1 MKKVVDGNT
10 ATAMIAYKLSQII
23 PIYPITPSSPMAEYC
38 DGELTAGH
46 TNIFGELPTIREL
59 QSEGGVAGTLHGA
72 LSAGAMSTTFT
83 SSQGLLLMIPNL
95 YKLAGEHLPCVIHVA
110 ARALASHAL
119 SIFGDHSDVMA
130 IRQSG
135 CIMLCSSS
143 VQQAHDFALISHIL
157 AYKTSLPVVHFFDG
171 FRTSHE
177 LQKIEIISDE
187 QIKTLLPK
195 DEIETFHK
203 SKMNSQTPYQKGTAQ
218 NPDVFFQ
225 NRELSSESYQ
235 NVYEK
240 CEKVLKDFYKVVGR
254 KYSPFETIGSKT
266 AKNVV
271 VSMGSSCQCIEEVL
285 SLKKDKETALL
296 NVHLYRPFDYEK
308 LKKILPESVE
318 KVIVLDRTKECGAR
332 EPLFLDVANALKTR
346 PNIKVV
352 GGRYGLGG
360 KEFTPSMVVSVLKN
374 FDEMKDDFTVGICDD
389 VCHSS
394 LPCENVNF
402 KTSNFEMKF
411 YGLGSDGT
419 VSASKS
425 TIKILGESLD
435 KYVQGYF
442 EYDSKKSGSL
452 TRSHIRVS
460 DKPIKSTYLVQ
471 NADIITINNFS
482 FVHRYN
488 CLEGLKQNGIVLINS
503 VFSADEVDKVLPD
516 IYKTQLQEKNAKL
529 YVINAQKL
537 AEEVGLGNKINII
550 MQTAMFKVSKIIDFD
565 VAQKEIDKYIEATFK
580 KKGAKV
586 VEKNLNASRKT
597 LERIEQVNVK
607 NLKPNGSKLTE
618 KNIADEFYQKIMH
631 PIEKLEGDK
640 LPVSAFD
647 KAGIVPQG
655 TAEFEKRGFAG
666 HLPKWLPK
674 NCIQCGQCVISC
686 PHNAIRPV
694 LVKGETP
701 EELEFAK
708 AFGMDGYYY
717 RLQVSPEDC
726 TGCGVC
732 ASVCPA
738 KDKAMIMTMA
748 NETMDEEKKNYN
760 IAKTLKSETQTPF
773 STDMPKGL
781 QFKPAYFGFS
791 GACGGCG
798 ETPYI
803 KLVTQLFGD
812 RMVVANATG
821 CSSIYGGSY
830 PSNPYLKD
838 ENGRGPAW
846 ANSLFE
852 DNAEFGLG
860 IELGSK
866 YNNTED
872 QKQSVWIFGGD
883 GWAYD
888 IGYGGLDHVLNGTEN
903 VNVLV
908 LDTEVYSN
916 TGGQASKSTPRG
928 AMAKFANGGKPTK
941 KKDLVALSIAS
952 KNCYVAQVSLGANMS
967 QCIKAMKEAEAF
979 NGPSLIVAY
988 APCVNHGC
996 DMSKTSLEMKRAVEC
1011 GYWSL
1016 LRYNPQTDILS
1027 LDSTQ
1032 DFSKYDDF
1040 LNGETR
1046 FSAIKELKGA
1056 EAEKLLQESKLDAEK
1071 RIETIKKFIKND
1083 SDEK

>member
-1 MKKVVDGNT
+1 MKKVIDGNT
-10 ATAMIAYKLSQII
+10 AAAMIAYKLSEII

-38 DGELTAGH
+38 DGEQTAGH
-46 TNIFGELPTIREL
+46 KNLFGKVPTIREL
-59 QSEGGVAGTLHGA
+59 QSEGGVAGALHGA
-72 LSAGAMSTTFT
+72 LSAGALSTTFT

-95 YKLAGEHLPCVIHVA
+95 YKLAGEHLPTVIHVA
-110 ARALASHAL
+110 ARSLATHAL

-130 IRQSG
+130 TRQTG
-135 CIMLCSSS
+135 CLIISSSS
-143 VQQAHDFALISHIL
+143 VQQAHDFALIAHLL
-157 AYKTSLPVVHFFDG
+157 AYKTSLPVIHFFDG

-177 LQKIEIISDE
+177 LQKIDIIDDLL
-187 QIKTLLPK
+187 IKTLLPK
-195 DEIETFHK
+195 KEIKAFKE
-203 SKMNSQTPYQKGTAQ
+203 SAMSASAPYQKGTAQ

-225 NRELSSESYQ
+225 NRELSTKSYED
-235 NVYEK
+235 VYQI
-240 CEKVLKDFYKVVGR
+240 CEKVLNDFYKVVGR
-254 KYSPFETIGSKT
+254 KYSPLQLLG
-266 AKNVV
+266 AKKPKKVI
-271 VSMGSSCQCIEEVL
+271 VSMGSSCECIEEVL
-285 SLKKDKETALL
+285 QSGQFDDVALL
-296 NVHLYRPFDYEK
+296 NVHLFRPFGYEK
-308 LKKILPESVE
+308 LAQILPQSVE

-332 EPLFLDVANALKTR
+332 EPLYLDVCTALKSR
-346 PNIKVV
+346 PNIKVL

-360 KEFTPSMVVSVLKN
+360 KEFTPAMALAVIKN
-374 FDEMKDDFTVGICDD
+374 FDNEKDDFTVGIDDD
-389 VCHSS
+389 VLNSS
-394 LPCENVNF
+394 LPVEESPS

-460 DKPIKSTYLVQ
+460 DEPIKSTYLVQ
-471 NADIITINNFS
+471 NANIVMINNFS
-482 FVHRYN
+482 FVHKYN
-488 CLEGLKQNGIVLINS
+488 CLEGLKQDGIVLINS

-550 MQTAMFKVSKIIDFD
+550 MQTALFAVTNIIPQDL
-565 VAQKEIDKYIEATFK
+565 AQQEIEKYIEKTFA
-580 KKGAKV
+580 KKGSAV
-586 VEKNLNASRKT
+586 VEKNKNASRLCLKK
-597 LERIEQVNVK
+597 IEQVDVK
-607 NLKPNGSKLTE
+607 NLKLKGINLSQKQI
-618 KNIADEFYQKIMH
+618 NDEFYNKIMR

-647 KAGIVPQG
+647 LAGKVPQG

-694 LVKGETP
+694 LVKGKTP
-701 EELEFAK
+701 EEIEFAK

-738 KDKAMIMTMA
+738 REKALVMHMA
-748 NETMDEEKKNYN
+748 NEILDEEKKNYQ
-760 IAKTLKSETQTPF
+760 ITKTLKCEKETPF

-781 QFKPAYFGFS
+781 QFKNAYFGFS

-803 KLVTQLFGD
+803 KLVTTLFGD
-812 RMVVANATG
+812 RMIVANATG

-838 ENGRGPAW
+838 ENGKGPAW

-860 IELGSK
+860 LKLGEK
-866 YNNTED
+866 YRLHDE
-872 QKQSVWIFGGD
+872 KQSVWIFGGD

-928 AMAKFANGGKPTK
+928 AMAKFANGGKVTK
-941 KKDLVALSIAS
+941 KKDLVALAIAS

-967 QCIKAMKEAEAF
+967 QCIKAIKEAESF
-979 NGPSLIVAY
+979 EGPSLIVAY

-1016 LRYNPQTDILS
+1016 LRYNPLTDNLT

-1032 DFSKYDDF
+1032 DFSKYEDF

-1046 FSAIKELKGA
+1046 FSAIKELKGEA
-1056 EAEKLLQESKLDAEK
+1056 AEKLLQESKEDAK
-1071 RIETIKKFIKND
+1071 MRIETIKKFIKNN
-1083 SDEK
+1083 ENQ